1 MFRYLQTSTFIL
13 LWCFA
18 LIVVWSVV
26 CFYWFILRQKS
37 LPTWGMQPTL
47 LPSLILGPLVLIGF
61 YQLFNINLIFPV
73 QLMASLGDIIL
84 ASLLPAI
91 ILLLASGLMFYVFQ
105 TTAREVR
112 HWRQKPFVALTLAKG
127 GTESMALRKLVILKS
142 LAEGWSQCLPWLFGE
157 LIIVEAMFNAPGLG
171 LDTWNMAK
179 MRNMEGLFQSLLWL
193 GGIYLLSFWLT
204 VRWNRWIGNRLEGY
218 A

>member
-1 MFRYLQTSTFIL
+1 
-13 LWCFA
+13 
-18 LIVVWSVV
+18 
-26 CFYWFILRQKS
+26 
-37 LPTWGMQPTL
+37 
-47 LPSLILGPLVLIGF
+47 
-61 YQLFNINLIFPV
+61 
-73 QLMASLGDIIL
+73 
-84 ASLLPAI
+84 
-91 ILLLASGLMFYVFQ
+91 MFYVFQ